1 MAALFVIKNNNK
13 KTKTKIEELRCPSID
28 EWIFKIWFVYTMK
41 YYSVKQ
47 RNYRKTK

>member
-13 KTKTKIEELRCPSID
+13 KTKTKIELRCPSID
-28 EWIFKIWFVYTMK
+28 EWIFKIWFVYMMK